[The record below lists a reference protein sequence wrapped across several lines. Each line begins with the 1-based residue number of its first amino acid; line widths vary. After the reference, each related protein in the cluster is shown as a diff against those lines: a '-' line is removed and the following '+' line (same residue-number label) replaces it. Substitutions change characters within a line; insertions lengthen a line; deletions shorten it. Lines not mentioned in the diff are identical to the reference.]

1 MTEDLRQYL
10 KIDKLALDEELV
22 NQASLYFKISEAY
35 TEAAAERDL
44 LKETLAY
51 GDAKIEQDIRKELGD
66 KCTEGK
72 VKSLLTINEK
82 HAEAN
87 GHYLDAKI
95 KADRLAAL
103 KEAFHQ
109 RGYMLR
115 DLAQLF
121 ISNYYGADS
130 VKVTQNGESA
140 VYRAKR
146 IRRRDADVTER
157 ID

>member
-1 MTEDLRQYL
+1 MIEDLRQYL
-10 KIDKLALDEELV
+10 LIDKTALDDELV
-22 NQASLYFKISEAY
+22 KQASLYFKVSEAW
-35 TEAAAERDL
+35 TEASAERDL
-44 LKETLAY
+44 LKETLSY
-51 GDAKIEQDIRKELGD
+51 KDAKIEQRIRKELGD
-66 KCTEGK
+66 KATEGK
-72 VKSLLTINEK
+72 VKSLVTIDEE

-87 GHYLDAKI
+87 GQYLDAKV

-103 KEAFHQ
+103 KDAFHQ

-130 VKVTQNGESA
+130 VRVTPTNSDA
-140 VYRAKR
+140 VYKSQRAKMSAG
-146 IRRRDADVTER
+146 RRSDR